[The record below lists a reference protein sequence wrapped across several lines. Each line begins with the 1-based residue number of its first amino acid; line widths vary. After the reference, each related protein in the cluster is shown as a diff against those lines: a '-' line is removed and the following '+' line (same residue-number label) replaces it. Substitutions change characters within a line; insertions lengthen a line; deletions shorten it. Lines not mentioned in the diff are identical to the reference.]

1 MSREL
6 SKEQKNIIK
15 QEVRENI
22 RKDIDNPYTI
32 TTNTY
37 SKCMELNDHETYY
50 QNIENYLGD
59 LKEENFKKTY
69 MSKEFEYYQIDK
81 GN

>member
-1 MSREL
+1 MREL
-6 SKEQKNIIK
+6 NNKQKNIIE

-22 RKDIDNPYTI
+22 RKDIDNPYII
-32 TTNTY
+32 TRNTFF
-37 SKCMELNDHETYY
+37 KCMELNDHETYY
-50 QNIENYLGD
+50 QNIENYLDD

-69 MSKEFEYYQIDK
+69 MAKEFGYDHIDK